1 MNTAATTPHTTANAA
16 PDVTSHEIPATPDAP
31 SPAQPSDAL
40 LSALLRLAQ
49 LQREAVDRLALQE
62 AVSASLVDAAP
73 EQRLARVAEHL
84 QLPRPSWRKS
94 PDQADLPALVATS
107 DGQWGILRARN
118 AAGQWVVDA
127 LDPATQRWQET
138 QHPDLAHGKVVSLR
152 LAPPYRVSSSPILS
166 LVIDELKTHKGKIA
180 EGAAGGFLLAFLGIL
195 VSFYAMQVYDR
206 VIPTGATQTL
216 LVLTLGIALAIA
228 LEYAAKRLRA
238 RVYEQLVDAV
248 DRRLARTVYLRF
260 LSIRLDQMPSSVGTL
275 ASQLRGYESVR
286 GFLLALVSQL
296 AVDAPFA
303 LVFALVIFAIAGPL
317 AYIPLGFFVVA
328 LGLSAWHA
336 GRIRQLALRSQQAAN
351 RKTGL
356 LVESVEAA
364 EIIKS
369 GQGGWRML
377 GRWLAS
383 SDEARELDLE
393 TRHLNEAG
401 QYRAMALQ
409 QIAYVLLI
417 AAGAWMTSQGQIT
430 MGALIACSM
439 LSGRVLGPA
448 TQLSG
453 QLTAWAHVKAALQ
466 GLDALWKLEGD
477 HHGQEEAVHV
487 DQVKGGYRF
496 DQVSMSLRG
505 KSAIAIAQL
514 KIAPGEKI
522 GVLGPIGAGKTTL
535 LRLLSG
541 MYKPTEGR
549 IWLDDVDLSQLSKP
563 KLAEAVG
570 YLPQD
575 GRLLG
580 GTLRDNLIL
589 GLLDPGDEAVLQ
601 AARVTG
607 LYDAVIAPHP
617 QGLQQEINEGGSG
630 LSGGQRQLVN
640 LTRVFLRRPKVW
652 LLDEPT
658 ASLDRGLEQQVVRA
672 FKGTLRPEDTLVLVT
687 HKPELLQLVERVI
700 VIARHQVLLD
710 GPRDEVLARL
720 NAGAPGA
727 ANANQAAAAPAAS
740 AASIRIAA

>member
-1 MNTAATTPHTTANAA
+1 MNMTPLSMPTSVQ
-16 PDVTSHEIPATPDAP
+16 PDPLN
-31 SPAQPSDAL
+31 QPVDPL
-40 LSALLRLAQ
+40 LPALLRLAQ
-49 LQREAVDRLALQE
+49 LQRAAVDRLALQE
-62 AVSASLVDAAP
+62 AVSASKPGNAP
-73 EQRLARVAEHL
+73 QQRLALLADHL
-84 QLPRPSWRKS
+84 QLAKPRWRSS
-94 PDQADLPALVATS
+94 PDAADLPALVAWPE
-107 DGQWGILRARN
+107 GGWGILRACN
-118 AAGQWVVDA
+118 AAGQWVVDT
-127 LDPATQRWQET
+127 LDPASQRWQET
-138 QHPDLAHGKVVSLR
+138 HHTDLAQSRLATLR
-152 LAPPYRVSSSPILS
+152 LASPYRASDSPILS
-166 LVIDELKTHKGKIA
+166 LVFDELKTHKSKIA

-206 VIPTGATQTL
+206 VIPTGAMQTL
-216 LVLTLGIALAIA
+216 LVLTLGIGLAIA
-228 LEYAAKRLRA
+228 LEYAAKRLRS

-260 LSIRLDQMPSSVGTL
+260 LSVRLDQLPPSVGSL
-275 ASQLRGYESVR
+275 ASQLRGYEAVR
-286 GFLLALVSQL
+286 GFLLTMVSQL

-303 LVFALVIFAIAGPL
+303 LLFALVIFAIAGPL

-328 LGLSAWHA
+328 LALGAWHA
-336 GRIRQLALRSQQAAN
+336 GRIRQLAQRSQQAAN

-409 QIAYVLLI
+409 QMAYVLLV
-417 AAGAWMTSQGQIT
+417 ATGAWMTSRGDIT

-448 TQLSG
+448 TQLSS

-477 HHGQEEAVHV
+477 HHGQEQAVHV
-487 DQVKGGYRF
+487 EQVKGGYRF
-496 DQVSMSLRG
+496 DQVRMSLRG
-505 KSAIAIAQL
+505 KPALAISQL
-514 KIAPGEKI
+514 TISPGEKI
-522 GVLGPIGAGKTTL
+522 GVIGTIGSGKTTL

-549 IWLDDVDLSQLSKP
+549 VLLDDVDLAHISKP

-580 GTLRDNLIL
+580 GTLRDNLTL
-589 GLLDPGDEAVLQ
+589 GLMDPGDEVILK

-607 LYDAVIAPHP
+607 LFDAVIAAHP
-617 QGLQQEINEGGSG
+617 QGLEQEISEGGSG

-640 LTRVFLRRPKVW
+640 LTRVFLRRPTVW

-658 ASLDRGLEQQVVRA
+658 ASLDRALEAQILRA
-672 FKGTLRPEDTLVLVT
+672 LRGNLRREDTLVLVT
-687 HKPELLQLVERVI
+687 HKPELLRLVNRVI
-700 VIARHQVLLD
+700 VVARHQVLLD
-710 GPRDEVLARL
+710 GPRDEVLAQL
-720 NAGAPGA
+720 KA
-727 ANANQAAAAPAAS
+727 ATTLSS
-740 AASIRIAA
+740 AASVSAVAPSGTQTIPAESGTPTMRIAA

>member
-1 MNTAATTPHTTANAA
+1 MN
-16 PDVTSHEIPATPDAP
+16 PDALTDAVA
-31 SPAQPSDAL
+31 PAQPLDAL
-40 LSALLRLAQ
+40 LPALLRLAQ
-49 LQREAVDRLALQE
+49 LKRDTIDRLALQE
-62 AVSASLVDAAP
+62 AVAASTLDAAP
-73 EQRLARVAEHL
+73 VLRLARLTEHL
-84 QLPRPSWRKS
+84 QLPKPRWLSG
-94 PDQADLPALVATS
+94 PDAANLPALLAAAN
-107 DGQWGILRARN
+107 GQWGILRTQN
-118 AAGQWVVDA
+118 AAGQWVADW
-127 LDPATQRWQET
+127 LDPVTQRWQET
-138 QHPDLAHGKVVSLR
+138 QHEDLADSQIATLR
-152 LAPPYRVSSSPILS
+152 LAAPYRLSNSPVLG
-166 LVIDELKTHKGKIA
+166 LVLDELKTHNGKVA

-195 VSFYAMQVYDR
+195 VSFYSMQVYDR
-206 VIPTGATQTL
+206 VIPTGAMQTL
-216 LVLTLGIALAIA
+216 LVLTLGICGAIA
-228 LEYAAKRLRA
+228 LEYVAKRLRS

-260 LSIRLDQMPSSVGTL
+260 LSIRLDQMPPSVGTL
-275 ASQLRGYESVR
+275 ASQLRGYEVVR
-286 GFLLALVSQL
+286 GFLLTLVSQL

-303 LVFALVIFAIAGPL
+303 IVFAIVIFAIAGPL

-328 LGLSAWHA
+328 LALSAWHA
-336 GRIRQLALRSQQAAN
+336 GRIRVLAQRSQQAAN

-383 SDEARELDLE
+383 SDESRELDLE

-417 AAGAWMTSQGQIT
+417 ATGAWMASRGEIT

-448 TQLSG
+448 TQLSS

-477 HHGQEEAVHV
+477 HHGQAQAVHV
-487 DQVKGGYRF
+487 DSVQGGYRF

-505 KSAIAIAQL
+505 KPALAIPQL

-541 MYKPTEGR
+541 MYKPSEGR
-549 IWLDDVDLSQLSKP
+549 IWLDDIDLAQLSKP
-563 KLAEAVG
+563 KLAEYLG
-570 YLPQD
+570 YLPQE

-580 GTLRDNLIL
+580 GTLRDTLLL
-589 GLLDPGDEAVLQ
+589 GLMDPGDEFILQ
-601 AARVTG
+601 AARTTG
-607 LYDAVIAPHP
+607 LFEAVIATHP

-640 LTRVFLRRPKVW
+640 LTRVFLRRPRIW

-658 ASLDRGLEQQVVRA
+658 ASLDRALEQQIVRA
-672 FKGTLRPEDTLVLVT
+672 FKDTLRPEDTLVLVT
-687 HKPELLQLVERVI
+687 HKPELLQLVDRII
-700 VIARHQVLLD
+700 VIARHQVMLD
-710 GPRDEVLARL
+710 GPRDAVLARL
-720 NAGAPGA
+720 NTGAAPGA
-727 ANANQAAAAPAAS
+727 PVAS
-740 AASIRIAA
+740 VPHIEIAA